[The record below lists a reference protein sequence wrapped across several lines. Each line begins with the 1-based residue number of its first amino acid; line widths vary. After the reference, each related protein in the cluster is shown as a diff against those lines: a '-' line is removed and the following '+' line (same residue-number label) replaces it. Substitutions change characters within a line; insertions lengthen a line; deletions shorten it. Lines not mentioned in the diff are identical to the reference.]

1 MGGISVNIGNILGV
15 QGRNLGYAVSPSTK
29 ALHAGTRPSGP
40 PSPGT
45 SCRSSCI
52 SWAHSMLGSWFRS
65 EHHRSCLSDA
75 PGRITKGYYPGWEII
90 CYTCLYIRTSVYI
103 NIYTWK
109 KSYAYCFWSVC
120 VCAYVCMYCIV
131 LCCIV
136 LYGNGIGVCI
146 GLVFVLYWFGICI
159 VLDCIVLYCTAL
171 HCTALYVW
179 MYVCMYGW
187 MDVCMQYQQV
197 LPRDPRFFSLDLF
210 WWV

>member
-103 NIYTWK
+103 IYIHERNLMHTV
-109 KSYAYCFWSVC
+109 FEVC
-120 VCAYVCMYCIV
+120 VCARMCVCIV
-131 LCCIV
+131 LCCVV
-136 LYGNGIGVCI
+136 LYCMVMVLVFVLVWYLYCI
-146 GLVFVLYWFGICI
+146 GLVFVLYW
-159 VLDCIVLYCTAL
+159 IVLYCTV
-171 HCTALYVW
+171 LYVW
-179 MYVCMYGW
+179 MYVCMDGWMDGW

>member
-1 MGGISVNIGNILGV
+1 MHTV
-15 QGRNLGYAVSPSTK
+15 
-29 ALHAGTRPSGP
+29 
-40 PSPGT
+40 
-45 SCRSSCI
+45 
-52 SWAHSMLGSWFRS
+52 F
-65 EHHRSCLSDA
+65 E
-75 PGRITKGYYPGWEII
+75 
-90 CYTCLYIRTSVYI
+90 
-103 NIYTWK
+103 
-109 KSYAYCFWSVC
+109 VC
-120 VCAYVCMYCIV
+120 VCARMCVCIV

-187 MDVCMQYQQV
+187 MDGWMQYQQV

>member
-120 VCAYVCMYCIV
+120 VCARMCVCIV
-131 LCCIV
+131 LCCVV
-136 LYGNGIGVCI
+136 LYCMVMVLVFVLVWYLYCI
-146 GLVFVLYWFGICI
+146 GLVFVLYW
-159 VLDCIVLYCTAL
+159 IVLYCTAL
-171 HCTALYVW
+171 HCMYGCMYVCMDGW
-179 MYVCMYGW
+179 MYVCNTSRY
-187 MDVCMQYQQV
+187 YQGT
-197 LPRDPRFFSLDLF
+197 PGFS
-210 WWV
+210 V